1 MREKNPAGCLR
12 QILIVVTWM
21 SLIFVGVAS
30 LTGFVGQFGAWFD
43 IFSNFRALYVVLLV
57 IPAALGA
64 CLKRVWLAVTSLL
77 LVLVN
82 GLALVPLFFAG
93 PGAAALGESHFRVL
107 ELNVFGGKNLQ
118 RERAIQLINRSNAD
132 LVGISEVTAPWVLWL
147 KKELKQYPYQVYE
160 PRFGGVALLSKF
172 PLKNSS
178 VEYFSEIKRPR
189 IRADAQIRGRVVRI
203 VFAHP
208 VIPLYRKG
216 SRDEE
221 LVVLSNE
228 VKSAGTAAVLFGDLN
243 VTPWSYNFNKLL
255 TDGGLTDSERGFGF
269 QPTWCAFWSPFSQ
282 LFPIDHCLVTDD
294 FRVTDR
300 QILGNIGSDHLPLQ
314 VDLRFKQ

>member
-21 SLIFVGVAS
+21 SLICVGMAS

-57 IPAALGA
+57 IPATVGA
-64 CLKRVWLAVTSLL
+64 CLKRGWIVASALL
-77 LVLVN
+77 LALIN
-82 GLALVPLFFAG
+82 GLTFVPLYLAG
-93 PGAAALGESHFRVL
+93 SGAVALGESQFRVL

-118 RERAIQLINRSNAD
+118 RAKAIQLINSSNAD

-147 KKELKQYPYQVYE
+147 QKELKQYPYQVYE

-189 IRADAQIRGRVVRI
+189 ITANAQIRGRNVRV

-228 VKSAGTAAVLFGDLN
+228 VKSSGTAAILFGDLN

-255 TDGGLTDSERGFGF
+255 SNGGLIDSERGFGF

-282 LFPIDHCLVTDD
+282 LFPIDHCLVTND
-294 FRVTDR
+294 FHVSDR
-300 QILGNIGSDHLPLQ
+300 QILENIGSDHLPLQ